1 MTDGADGFLS
11 RWSRRKQ
18 RARTEEEAG
27 PEPSEGARREDR
39 NASPA
44 ETLPGE
50 EEVGVVEKAEDDNE
64 SEAEVLAR
72 LGLPD
77 PDTLGKGDDFSG
89 FMQTGVPEF
98 IKRKALRR
106 LWRSNP
112 TLAVLD
118 GLNDYD
124 DDFTGGFVPPGT
136 LKSLYEVGKGFAAK
150 AVEDVQDIASGRAD
164 EESGRKKSGSR
175 EIEDTGQPGGAEGLK
190 SDAGESPRSEPQTK
204 DSKDNMDLLSEDR
217 EGSDAETRA
226 TRRRMTFKLPE
237 A

>member
-27 PEPSEGARREDR
+27 PEPSEFAGHEDR
-39 NASPA
+39 NAPRA
-44 ETLPGE
+44 ETMPGAE
-50 EEVGVVEKAEDDNE
+50 EAAVVKEVEDGNE

-77 PDTLGKGDDFSG
+77 PNTLGKGDDFSG
-89 FMQTGVPEF
+89 FMQAGVPEF

-124 DDFTGGFVPPGT
+124 DDFSGGFVPPGT
-136 LKSLYEVGKGFAAK
+136 LKSLYEVGKGLAAR
-150 AVEDVQDIASGRAD
+150 AAEDVQDSAPGRAD
-164 EESGRKKSGSR
+164 EESDREESGSR
-175 EIEDTGQPGGAEGLK
+175 KFEDIKRTGEAEGIGA
-190 SDAGESPRSEPQTK
+190 DAGESPRQEPQTK
-204 DSKDNMDLLSEDR
+204 DSKDNISLVAEDSEGT
-217 EGSDAETRA
+217 EAEPRA
-226 TRRRMTFKLPE
+226 TRRRMTFRLPE
-237 A
+237 E